1 MWQYRLVDTFTAVNF
16 VYNVGMQH
24 SSIVIG
30 AMADGNFTKLSNRI
44 FEPIYGF
51 AVSHK
56 FIKAAKNFFEK
67 QSRVATIATLLL
79 ASGT

>member
-1 MWQYRLVDTFTAVNF
+1 MLQYGLVDTFTAVNF
-16 VYNVGMQH
+16 VYNVGMQY

-30 AMADGNFTKLSNRI
+30 AMADGNFIKLPNRI

-51 AVSHK
+51 AVSYE
-56 FIKAAKNFFEK
+56 FIKAAKNFPER
-67 QSRVATIATLLL
+67 QPRIATIATLLL